1 MQVDLHIHS
10 TASDGT
16 WTPPEVVAAALAA
29 GLGAIA
35 VTDHDSV
42 ANVAATHELAVAAG
56 LKFIPGAEIC
66 STKDDFCFHIL
77 GYGIDVT
84 NKRLLD
90 LLEHNERLLNS
101 KDDESIKML
110 IERGWLLDFEEF
122 LRYDYDR
129 RRGGWKA
136 LAFLQDKGL
145 CGDVND
151 FFSRIFTKEHDLGFP
166 VFPSIKE
173 VVDAIHAAGSW
184 HYGAAISHNDGKTTY
199 DSGKGENKST
209 SLSLYGTWLGDRGHY
224 TDIVLKQGR
233 LSNEYDNYAAAGH
246 THGDYDAWG
255 TSLSSEYGM
264 KVGLDNGWYVTPQAQ
279 LTLMRIG
286 GEDYTTNNGIKVNQD
301 TLESCVGRVGF
312 EMGKT
317 ISDKGSIYAKASLL
331 HEFAGN
337 ADTYLNLNSI
347 SNSYSQDIGGTW
359 YEAGLGFNFKTTDNS
374 YVYADVVKTFGDDI
388 KTPWQWN
395 VGARWSF

>member
-16 WTPPEVVAAALAA
+16 WTPPEVVTAALAA

-42 ANVAATHELAVAAG
+42 ANVASTHELAIAAG

-110 IERGWLLDFEEF
+110 IERGWPLDFEEF

-151 FFSRIFTKEHDLGFP
+151 FFSRIFTNLKVTKLLVSAALLKISVWAAVLVPAKWKCTMTANRISVNANVSAAVPACGS
-166 VFPSIKE
+166 VRMVRRSSKIKKRISIW
-173 VVDAIHAAGSW
+173 I
-184 HYGAAISHNDGKTTY
+184 N
-199 DSGKGENKST
+199 
-209 SLSLYGTWLGDRGHY
+209 
-224 TDIVLKQGR
+224 VL
-233 LSNEYDNYAAAGH
+233 A
-246 THGDYDAWG
+246 
-255 TSLSSEYGM
+255 
-264 KVGLDNGWYVTPQAQ
+264 
-279 LTLMRIG
+279 
-286 GEDYTTNNGIKVNQD
+286 
-301 TLESCVGRVGF
+301 
-312 EMGKT
+312 
-317 ISDKGSIYAKASLL
+317 
-331 HEFAGN
+331 
-337 ADTYLNLNSI
+337 
-347 SNSYSQDIGGTW
+347 
-359 YEAGLGFNFKTTDNS
+359 
-374 YVYADVVKTFGDDI
+374 ADVVSV
-388 KTPWQWN
+388 P
-395 VGARWSF
+395 VRWTR